1 MAADGTIAFAEGY
14 EGPHALFILPL
25 DAGRA
30 DPDAV
35 EKFIADSGFD
45 REWFVGQPSGAEEPP
60 VPESGEQDAPGDTAG
75 QKTEDSLPAVLQ

>member
-35 EKFIADSGFD
+35 EKFIADSWS
-45 REWFVGQPSGAEEPP
+45 RSCCQPDSPLP
-60 VPESGEQDAPGDTAG
+60 DT
-75 QKTEDSLPAVLQ
+75 SPARVTR